1 MDPGWRRRSILTA
14 ALGAAGSALLPVGV
28 ARAARREVQ
37 DLGLALE
44 LPDHWV
50 PIPRAE
56 ILEARDRAVAAG
68 ASTEWTM
75 RAAWQPPPH
84 LRWFTL
90 PHLTVESRPAPGLP
104 DTSPA
109 VEHVTGRAGSRTV
122 HTHRAQWRA
131 GGLDLRLSLLSFDER
146 GQEFER
152 WVASLHR
159 SGGAAG
165 VN

>member
-1 MDPGWRRRSILTA
+1 MNMLRRSLLA
-14 ALGAAGSALLPVGV
+14 GPLGVAYGALMPIRQ
-28 ARAARREVQ
+28 ARAARRLVEDV
-37 DLGLALE
+37 GLSLE

-90 PHLTVESRPAPGLP
+90 PHLTLESRAALGVAGS
-104 DTSPA
+104 TPA
-109 VEHVTGRAGSRTV
+109 VEHLSGRSASRTV
-122 HTHRAQWRA
+122 QTYRALWQTDD
-131 GGLDLRLSLLSFDER
+131 LDLRLSLLSFEER
-146 GQEFER
+146 HDEFET
-152 WVASLHR
+152 WMASLR
-159 SGGAAG
+159 SERISRP
-165 VN
+165 